1 MVAPPACRETTHDT
15 DQTQMYVGDS
25 VWSSNNNKT
34 LSNYSGTALLQR
46 LRIFVFHERRFFFS
60 LAASLLHL
68 NSSDWCW
75 KRRSCKGKKERKKPK
90 HLHADLP
97 LKTFQQAHRDG
108 VPPFDRTWSS
118 TGRHL
123 KILQKPQASFP
134 LVSVLLSK
142 KKRSLLLFFFFFCS
156 RFEWWG
162 GILTALFSIQL
173 L

>member
-1 MVAPPACRETTHDT
+1 MVAPPACRQTTHDT
-15 DQTQMYVGDS
+15 DQTQMHVGDS
-25 VWSSNNNKT
+25 VWSSNNNKIKKKT

-46 LRIFVFHERRFFFS
+46 LRIFVFYGRRFFFFFS
-60 LAASLLHL
+60 CQFAASQLFWLML
-68 NSSDWCW
+68 E
-75 KRRSCKGKKERKKPK
+75 KEVVQRQKRKKTK

-134 LVSVLLSK
+134 LASVLLSK
-142 KKRSLLLFFFFFCS
+142 KKKGHLYVFFCS
-156 RFEWWG
+156 RFEW
-162 GILTALFSIQL
+162 
-173 L
+173 